1 MARSDVLINARVLRG
16 AAAPSHPG
24 EHAAW
29 RISAGHPSR
38 RPQGGP
44 SLCLGSFGQ
53 ATSSRDSCPPIPPPS
68 PCSLARGFA
77 RCVLVGW
84 KFYKSQVPAGCTS
97 ASFPPWSCD
106 KPFGALTS
114 LPTSTLP
121 HIFARTSIISWIL
134 PEPFIRKVTP
144 RWLQSGKRSWG
155 EAACAW
161 SLPGAVAPGPW
172 RRRAAEG
179 ASGRGHASRAVE
191 EAKGGGFL
199 ERSRIQRPAER
210 RTEQSPGALEGLSG

>member
-16 AAAPSHPG
+16 AAAPSRPG

-68 PCSLARGFA
+68 LCSLARGFA

-161 SLPGAVAPGPW
+161 SLPGAVAPGP
-172 RRRAAEG
+172 
-179 ASGRGHASRAVE
+179 
-191 EAKGGGFL
+191 GGGEPQKRL
-199 ERSRIQRPAER
+199 RAGATPV
-210 RTEQSPGALEGLSG
+210 EQSRKRREAASWREAGFSARQSGGLSKVRVPSRD